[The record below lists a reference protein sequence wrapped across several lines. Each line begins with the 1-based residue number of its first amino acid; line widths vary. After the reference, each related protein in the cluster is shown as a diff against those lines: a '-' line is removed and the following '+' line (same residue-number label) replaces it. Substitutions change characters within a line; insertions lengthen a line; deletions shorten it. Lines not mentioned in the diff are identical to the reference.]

1 MEGMTDPGSKEG
13 EKNVKKGDDGRK
25 AVRRYIGKAKKKNT
39 KLLVSITKTRF

>member
-25 AVRRYIGKAKKKNT
+25 AVRRYVGKVKKNT